1 MKLLLSMFAYPFIVR
16 AFVVGILVSLCAS
29 LLGVPL
35 VLKRY
40 SMIGDGLSHVSFGA
54 LSVAVAC
61 GFAPLWFSIPVVV
74 IAAFILMHVAEKSRV
89 SADAMIAVFS
99 ASALAIGVIVTS
111 LTTGMTTDVDSYM
124 FGSILA
130 MSRSDVILSV
140 TLALCVLA
148 LYILFYHKL
157 FSVTFDESFAR
168 ATGVRVGTYKTILS
182 VLTALTVVLGMRMMG
197 AMLLSSLIIF
207 PALSAMRVFKSFRSV
222 VCFAAGLSV
231 MCFCL
236 GLTGSYLL
244 STPVGATVNGRD
256 FAPHFA
262 ACLETGCTSDAT
274 ELIYNPETKDIE
286 FVEPAA
292 GGKIMAVIT
301 IPVLRPQ
308 VGTIRP
314 GTFKIVP
321 AGKRESFEI
330 IHESIGF
337 DEEKIRTKLLEY
349 KANDFDPELDI
360 ASCETI
366 VCVGNGVKD
375 ESLDKYRELAKL
387 LGGKLAGTRP
397 VVDRELL
404 PYKLQVGQSGVIVK
418 PKLYI
423 GFGVSGAVNHVTG
436 VDAELFIAVNKD
448 ANAPIFNYC
457 DYGVVGDMDEVCDH
471 MIELLKK

>member
-1 MKLLLSMFAYPFIVR
+1 MFI
-16 AFVVGILVSLCAS
+16 
-29 LLGVPL
+29 
-35 VLKRY
+35 
-40 SMIGDGLSHVSFGA
+40 
-54 LSVAVAC
+54 
-61 GFAPLWFSIPVVV
+61 
-74 IAAFILMHVAEKSRV
+74 
-89 SADAMIAVFS
+89 
-99 ASALAIGVIVTS
+99 
-111 LTTGMTTDVDSYM
+111 
-124 FGSILA
+124 
-130 MSRSDVILSV
+130 
-140 TLALCVLA
+140 
-148 LYILFYHKL
+148 
-157 FSVTFDESFAR
+157 
-168 ATGVRVGTYKTILS
+168 
-182 VLTALTVVLGMRMMG
+182 
-197 AMLLSSLIIF
+197 
-207 PALSAMRVFKSFRSV
+207 
-222 VCFAAGLSV
+222 
-231 MCFCL
+231 
-236 GLTGSYLL
+236 
-244 STPVGATVNGRD
+244 GATVNGRD

-314 GTFKIVP
+314 GTFKTAP
-321 AGKRESFEI
+321 SGKREIFEI
-330 IHESIGF
+330 IRESIGF

-349 KANDFDPELDI
+349 KANDFVPELDI

-404 PYKLQVGQSGVIVK
+404 PYKLQVGQSGVMVK

-423 GFGVSGAVNHVTG
+423 GFGVSSAVNHVTG

-471 MIELLKK
+471 MIEMLEK